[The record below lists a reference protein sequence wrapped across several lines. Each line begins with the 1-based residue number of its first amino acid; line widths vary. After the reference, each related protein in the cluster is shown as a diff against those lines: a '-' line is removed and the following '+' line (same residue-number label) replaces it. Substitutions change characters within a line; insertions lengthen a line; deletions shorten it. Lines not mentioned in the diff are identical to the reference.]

1 MNKWSAKSECGCWL
15 KIQQAGDTLH
25 VFMEIPG
32 LPALSAEAYPETL
45 MKEPILQ
52 HFSNLRSVN
61 PEAVVWLC
69 GQIALDTM
77 TQQQVH
83 DAIGD
88 LAGAWEGHIEQL

>member
-1 MNKWSAKSECGCWL
+1 MNKWSAKSECDCWL

-45 MKEPILQ
+45 IMEPIIR

-61 PEAVVWLC
+61 PEAVIWLC
-69 GQIALDTM
+69 SQVALEM
-77 TQQQVH
+77 LEQTQHQH
-83 DAIGD
+83 D
-88 LAGAWEGHIEQL
+88 